1 VGDRVVAPERKVE
14 ALMSK
19 VLIDQLNHQVQQQ
32 DLAIKAIL
40 ERLLKTP
47 SKWTQAD
54 VDKVLAILTAAP

>member
-1 VGDRVVAPERKVE
+1 
-14 ALMSK
+14 MSK